1 MKKIKYTGLF
11 KSSEG
16 HVYQLEVNC
25 NGFLQA
31 FFLLTADA
39 IRTGQHYQLHSIMD
53 ENFKEKMV
61 DDIVKC
67 SSLLS

>member
-1 MKKIKYTGLF
+1 MRTYKYTGLF
-11 KSSEG
+11 KSTDG
-16 HVYQLEVNC
+16 NIYQLEVNC

-39 IRTGQHYQLHSIMD
+39 IRSGRHYQLHSIMD

-61 DDIVKC
+61 DDILKC
-67 SSLLS
+67 SELLS